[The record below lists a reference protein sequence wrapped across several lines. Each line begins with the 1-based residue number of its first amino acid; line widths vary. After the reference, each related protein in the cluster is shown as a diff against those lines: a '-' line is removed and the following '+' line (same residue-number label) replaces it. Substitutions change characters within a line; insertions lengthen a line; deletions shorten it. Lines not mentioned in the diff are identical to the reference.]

1 MALSKNIIS
10 EIVIHPQVQNLWMD
24 ALADVAITIKHQN
37 GTRIIKVGVDSAIV
51 NRAGM
56 LEISTFVGGEYVM
69 MEVPGD
75 CWCQKDLS

>member
-24 ALADVAITIKHQN
+24 ALADVAVTMQRQK
-37 GTRIIKVGVDSAIV
+37 GGSIIKIGVDSAVV

-56 LEISTFVGGEYVM
+56 LEISAFVGGEHVA

-75 CWCQKDLS
+75 CWCQKKP